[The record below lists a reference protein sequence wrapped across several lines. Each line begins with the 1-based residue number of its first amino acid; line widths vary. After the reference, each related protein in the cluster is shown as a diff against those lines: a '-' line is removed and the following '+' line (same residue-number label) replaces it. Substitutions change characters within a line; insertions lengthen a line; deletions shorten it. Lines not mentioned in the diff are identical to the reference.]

1 MMRYYSITIDPYSL
15 IYNRKVTEI
24 KEKAEKNQM
33 TLFITLTFMI
43 FTTATIL
50 AILSLGMYLEYRKG
64 EKVITKSFHPFTY
77 NELAHQ
83 EAKRYENS
91 LKAVAS

>member
-1 MMRYYSITIDPYSL
+1 
-15 IYNRKVTEI
+15 
-24 KEKAEKNQM
+24 M

-43 FTTATIL
+43 FATATIL
-50 AILSLGMYLEYRKG
+50 SVLSLGMYLEYRKS

-77 NELAHQ
+77 SELAHQ

-91 LKAVAS
+91 LKVAAH